1 MQRITGN
8 EEVENT
14 MSVTNNNCP
23 GKEEAEQKKVFLQ
36 HKKWVQSQIVQEK
49 KSDILEQKY
58 GKLTCPMN

>member
-36 HKKWVQSQIVQEK
+36 HKK
-49 KSDILEQKY
+49 
-58 GKLTCPMN
+58 